1 MPPFFSII
9 IPCYNQAHFLP
20 DCLESLLKQE
30 FQDWEAI
37 IVNDGSPDDTSEVA
51 KRFTE
56 KDSRIK
62 LTEKKNGGLSSAR
75 NFGISQAVGE
85 RYIFLDADDFLYTY
99 CLEKVFEVAE
109 KSDDFDLIQYGYTY
123 VKEDGKTVLG
133 HSFAQKK
140 KSLIPDIFKGN
151 LGPCHSIC
159 ISRLLLTAAGKFDE
173 KLKSVEDWD
182 FWIRA
187 IKAGGEQKIIS
198 SQLVYYRYART
209 SMSRDPYVMYEA
221 LKTVIERALK
231 KDSRITIDSSLNKE
245 YNFDIKPVLR
255 EVLLRSLGVSIMQ
268 GKIKESIQF
277 FKVMSPISWKEYTSS
292 EFAAMCS
299 YLTFRYWYSPEDIKE
314 VFEIIYPNFK
324 DFFIEAGYT
333 KSYTDQ
339 ALFYIFSHHYYYQNI
354 YRYGKKTGAFLN
366 FLLRQKYKFKQ
377 FL

>member
-9 IPCYNQAHFLP
+9 IPCYNQDHFLP

-85 RYIFLDADDFLYTY
+85 RYIFLDADDFLYTD

-209 SMSRDPYVMYEA
+209 SMSRDTFVMYEA
-221 LKTVIERALK
+221 LKTVVERALK
-231 KDSRITIDSSLNKE
+231 KDSRISIDSALNKD
-245 YNFDIKPVLR
+245 YNFDVKPVLNQ
-255 EVLLRSLGVSIMQ
+255 VLLRSLGVSILQ
-268 GKIKESIQF
+268 GKIEESICC
-277 FKVMSPISWKEYTSS
+277 FKEESSVSWQDYKPE
-292 EFAAMCS
+292 EFETMCS
-299 YLTFRYWYSPEDIKE
+299 YLTFRYWYSPSDIKE
-314 VFEIIYPNFK
+314 VYDLIYPNFNA
-324 DFFIEAGYT
+324 FFKQIQYPYFFRKKAM
-333 KSYTDQ
+333 
-339 ALFYIFSHHYYYQNI
+339 FYIFKRHLNYKHRYK
-354 YRYGKKTGAFLN
+354 YGKYFGRFLSL
-366 FLLRQKYKFKQ
+366 FYRIYFEKKL
-377 FL
+377 